1 MAIEKQRRA
10 FISYSHVNRDFAIKL
25 AKALRAAEYAVWF
38 DQLDIPA
45 GARWDDEVEN
55 ALRDCSIFMVILTP
69 ASIASENVKDE
80 IGYAIDHGKRILPVL
95 LEDCDVPLRLRR
107 FQYVD
112 FTAKSFEQGLES
124 AKELLGGLVDEASEP
139 IAVKPLAVENVSKSK
154 PVSNASAQKKPMSR
168 SMIIGIIV
176 VVVIVLAIIIGIW
189 LTSGDNSSGDSTPS
203 PLDTPSSYSIN
214 NVQALEV
221 DFLNNPQ
228 NRLDYEW
235 VSYDSTKKHI
245 AIDADTLLYKNNSE
259 STDSELFL

>member
-1 MAIEKQRRA
+1 M
-10 FISYSHVNRDFAIKL
+10 
-25 AKALRAAEYAVWF
+25 
-38 DQLDIPA
+38 
-45 GARWDDEVEN
+45 EN